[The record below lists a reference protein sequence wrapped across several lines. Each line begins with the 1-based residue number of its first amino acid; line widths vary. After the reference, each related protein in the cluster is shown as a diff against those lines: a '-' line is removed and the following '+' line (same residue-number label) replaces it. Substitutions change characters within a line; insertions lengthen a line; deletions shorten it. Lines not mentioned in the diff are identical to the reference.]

1 MKTFLVA
8 NPKGG
13 SGKTTLATNL
23 AGYFATRGRHVVL
36 SDLDRQQSSLDW
48 LERRAEKDLPF
59 IHSLNA
65 RDGNLTS
72 LSAQV
77 NVIDSPAGLRGDK
90 LSDAVKAAD
99 WVIVPMQSST
109 FDINATQ
116 DFIEVLKE
124 EKAVRKE
131 RTFVAMV
138 GMRVDA
144 RTKSAAQ
151 LEQYLAKS
159 GFPVMGFLRSAQVY
173 VHAAEEGLSLFDMAP
188 SKVTKDIQ
196 QWSNLLQWIRA
207 GERKGV

>member
-23 AGYFATRGRHVVL
+23 AGYFASRGRHVVL
-36 SDLDRQQSSLDW
+36 SDMDRQESSLGWLDRRPSN
-48 LERRAEKDLPF
+48 LPL
-59 IHSLNA
+59 IHAQNGRTGHLS
-65 RDGNLTS
+65 S
-72 LSAQV
+72 LSADI

-90 LSDAVKAAD
+90 LSEAVKAAD
-99 WVIVPMQSST
+99 WVIVPMQSSS

-116 DFIEVLKE
+116 DCLEVLRE

-138 GMRVDA
+138 GMRVNA
-144 RTKSAAQ
+144 RTKAAIN
-151 LEQYLAKS
+151 LEEYLAQS
-159 GFPVMGFLRSAQVY
+159 GFPVMGHLRSAQAY
-173 VHAAEEGLSLFDMAP
+173 VHAAEAGLSLFDMSP
-188 SKVTKDIQ
+188 SRVKQDIQ

-207 GERKGV
+207 GENKGV

>member
-23 AGYFATRGRHVVL
+23 AGYFASRGRHVVL
-36 SDLDRQQSSLDW
+36 SDMDRQESSLGW
-48 LERRAEKDLPF
+48 LERRSSDLPL
-59 IHSLNA
+59 IHALNGRA
-65 RDGNLTS
+65 GHLSS
-72 LSAQV
+72 LSADI

-90 LSDAVKAAD
+90 LSYAVKAAD

-116 DFIEVLKE
+116 DFLEVLRE

-138 GMRVDA
+138 GMRVNA
-144 RTKSAAQ
+144 RTKAALN
-151 LEQYLAKS
+151 LEEYLAQS
-159 GFPVMGFLRSAQVY
+159 GFPVMGHLRNAQVY
-173 VHAAEEGLSLFDMAP
+173 VHAAEAGLSLFDMSP
-188 SKVTKDIQ
+188 SRVKQDIQ

-207 GERKGV
+207 GENKGV